1 MKQKNIISKDGFI
14 VKSVF
19 VDENNNILFTNLKLE
34 EGQSLVEE
42 QPIKDLIKPSWNGLE
57 WTEGATEEEIKECN
71 EINKIT
77 QEPTENEILMSNIML
92 ENATLKQQMEEQQEL
107 TSTLMLQIA
116 ELKGGNTNV

>member
-19 VDENNNILFTNLKLE
+19 VDENNNILFTILKLE

-42 QPIKDLIKPSWNGLE
+42 QPIKDLIKPKWDGSDWI
-57 WTEGATEEEIKECN
+57 EGATEDEIKEW
-71 EINKIT
+71 EEANKVV
-77 QEPTENEILMSNIML
+77 QEPSENEVLMSNIML